1 MGKKSSVIH
10 LILPTS
16 YVCVSTINARVPEE
30 RSHLLLYH
38 WPPNSYPRLRETWRR
53 LLAETLWR
61 SRNFFSFSLSFFYN
75 DNWYFSHWK
84 AGTPWPRQHNQCSS
98 WLRGR
103 GREGEGIRGLS
114 YLISVS
120 TRASVWCKKST
131 GRCFSP
137 PPPFTTLLHFFSFSH
152 SEVCESLVL
161 PVTLSILFRSSSAL
175 KMSIF
180 HFPWNEIR
188 ILGVLGW
195 ITCLVWQP
203 WPHKGSCFFFFLKV
217 RSSTWR

>member
-1 MGKKSSVIH
+1 MHECPRKEVTFCCITDPPTVILVSVRH
-10 LILPTS
+10 GD
-16 YVCVSTINARVPEE
+16 VFWQRFCDVPGI
-30 RSHLLLYH
+30 SFLFLSL
-38 WPPNSYPRLRETWRR
+38 
-53 LLAETLWR
+53 
-61 SRNFFSFSLSFFYN
+61 FF
-75 DNWYFSHWK
+75 NWYFSLWK

-120 TRASVWCKKST
+120 TRASVWCKKS
-131 GRCFSP
+131 RCFFFSP
-137 PPPFTTLLHFFSFSH
+137 SFTTLLHFFSFSH

-175 KMSIF
+175 KMWIF

-203 WPHKGSCFFFFLKV
+203 WPHKGSCFFFFKGAEQHLTLTSFISPQLNFSLQTS
-217 RSSTWR
+217 RCLSTYSTA

>member
-1 MGKKSSVIH
+1 MHECPRKEVTFCCITDPRTVILVSVRHGDVFWQRFCDVPGISFLFLSLFFTTTTDIFPSGRLALH
-10 LILPTS
+10 GH
-16 YVCVSTINARVPEE
+16 VSTTNAPVDSGGGE
-30 RSHLLLYH
+30 
-38 WPPNSYPRLRETWRR
+38 
-53 LLAETLWR
+53 
-61 SRNFFSFSLSFFYN
+61 
-75 DNWYFSHWK
+75 
-84 AGTPWPRQHNQCSS
+84 G
-98 WLRGR
+98 RGR
-103 GREGEGIRGLS
+103 GYVAFPIWSLS
-114 YLISVS
+114 ALVRQSDVK
-120 TRASVWCKKST
+120 RV
-131 GRCFSP
+131 GVFFSP
-137 PPPFTTLLHFFSFSH
+137 PSFTTLLQFFSFSH

-217 RSSTWR
+217 LSSTWR